1 MACWKTLN
9 FLDDFPKKTP
19 ADDSPARALQT
30 PDPLDSWP
38 KQCHYVSGSMAVG
51 RVGTGGFL
59 SWEDMGGHGRTTW
72 KVLGELENTSFWLK
86 VMMFSTKRAAVLV
99 PCKQVEQCSY
109 SVVQSSIRNP
119 WGETLGGRI
128 LP

>member
-1 MACWKTLN
+1 VACWKTLN

-30 PDPLDSWP
+30 PDPLDWWP

-59 SWEDMGGHGRTTW
+59 SWEDMGGPPGR
-72 KVLGELENTSFWLK
+72 
-86 VMMFSTKRAAVLV
+86 FSVNWRTH
-99 PCKQVEQCSY
+99 PS
-109 SVVQSSIRNP
+109 
-119 WGETLGGRI
+119 G
-128 LP
+128 